1 MERRVTSHTEEEEMN
16 QRRKLLTSARKGDEK
31 AISKLFELY
40 QVKIYTGD
48 LLKKVKPQ
56 ISKLPKP
63 SSSASG
69 KVTPSSN
76 QTKVSKK
83 SQPVKKKT
91 KKVVVQKGASTRKKK
106 LPSKVVKK
114 VKPKPKSTAKLKG
127 KSKPN
132 AKLKPKTKPKPKTQ
146 RKTTATKKVKKAIPK
161 RKK

>member
-56 ISKLPKP
+56 LSKLAKP
-63 SSSASG
+63 SPSASG
-69 KVTPSSN
+69 KVVQSKN
-76 QTKVSKK
+76 QKKVPKK
-83 SQPVKKKT
+83 SQAIKKKINKVAAQKSSTARKTTSTKKLVKKI
-91 KKVVVQKGASTRKKK
+91 
-106 LPSKVVKK
+106 
-114 VKPKPKSTAKLKG
+114 KPKPKPKVKLK
-127 KSKPN
+127 
-132 AKLKPKTKPKPKTQ
+132 AKAKPKTQ
-146 RKTTATKKVKKAIPK
+146 QKTTATKKVKKAMPK

>member
-40 QVKIYTGD
+40 QVKIYTGE

-56 ISKLPKP
+56 IPKLAKP

-69 KVTPSSN
+69 KVTQSKK
-76 QTKVSKK
+76 QKKVPKK
-83 SQPVKKKT
+83 SQPIKKKT
-91 KKVVVQKGASTRKKK
+91 KQVAAQKSSTARKATSVKK
-106 LPSKVVKK
+106 LLKK
-114 VKPKPKSTAKLKG
+114 VKPKPTPKVKLK
-127 KSKPN
+127 
-132 AKLKPKTKPKPKTQ
+132 AKAKPKTQ
-146 RKTTATKKVKKAIPK
+146 RKTTATKKIKKAMPK